1 MDYSMNEEQSLIIQE
16 YAKNPL
22 QNFAMKEY
30 TVKQHEGNFI
40 CWDDIVIYIVIKND
54 KIEEYS
60 FDGNCSNIT
69 TAAASFLSEFII
81 KTPIKDILHRTYKTM
96 VDHGFEVSPRRK
108 RAAVIAILATRN
120 AIHQYLKD
128 GKNDTFDDLIED

>member
-1 MDYSMNEEQSLIIQE
+1 MSEEQSLIIQE

-22 QNFAMKEY
+22 QNFAMKDY

-40 CWDDIVIYIVIKND
+40 CWDDIVVYIVIKKN

-81 KTPIKDILHRTYKTM
+81 GTPIKDIVHRTYQTM

>member
-1 MDYSMNEEQSLIIQE
+1 MNEEQNLIIQE

-22 QNFAMKEY
+22 QNFAMKDF

-40 CWDDIVIYIVIKND
+40 CWDDIVVYIVIQDN
-54 KIEEYS
+54 KIENYS

-81 KTPIKDILHRTYKTM
+81 GKPIEEVLHRTYQTM
-96 VDHGFEVSPRRK
+96 VDNGFEVSPRRK

-128 GKNDTFDDLIED
+128 NKNDVFDDIIEE

>member
-1 MDYSMNEEQSLIIQE
+1 MSEEQSLIIQE

-30 TVKQHEGNFI
+30 TIKQQEGNFI
-40 CWDDIVIYIVIKND
+40 CWDDIVVYLVIKNN
-54 KIEEYS
+54 KITEYS

-81 KTPIKDILHRTYKTM
+81 NTPIEEILHRDYQTM
-96 VDHGFEVSPRRK
+96 VDHWFEVSPRRK

-120 AIHQYLKD
+120 AIHTYRED
-128 GKNDTFDDLIED
+128 GNNDSFDDLIED

>member
-1 MDYSMNEEQSLIIQE
+1 MNEEQNFLIQE

-22 QNFAMKEY
+22 QNFAMKDC
-30 TVKQHEGNFI
+30 TIKQHEGNFI
-40 CWDDIVIYIVIKND
+40 CWDDIVIYLIIKDN
-54 KIEEYS
+54 KIAEYS
-60 FDGNCSNIT
+60 FDGNCSNVT

-81 KTPIKDILHRTYKTM
+81 QTPIEDILHRTYQTM

-120 AIHQYLKD
+120 AIHEYIKD
-128 GKNDTFDDLIED
+128 GQKDVFDDLIED

>member
-1 MDYSMNEEQSLIIQE
+1 MIQE

-30 TVKQHEGNFI
+30 TIKQHEGNFI
-40 CWDDIVIYIVIKND
+40 CGDDIIVYIVIKDD
-54 KIEEYS
+54 KITDYS

-81 KTPIKDILHRTYKTM
+81 GTSIEDVLHRNYQTM

-108 RAAVIAILATRN
+108 RAGVIAILATRN
-120 AIHQYLKD
+120 AIHKYKKD
-128 GKNDTFDDLIED
+128 SNNDTFDDLIED

>member
-1 MDYSMNEEQSLIIQE
+1 MSEENSLIIQE
-16 YAKNPL
+16 YSKNPL
-22 QNFAMKEY
+22 QNFAMKDY

-40 CWDDIVIYIVIKND
+40 CWDDIVVYIVIKKD
-54 KIEEYS
+54 KIENYS

-81 KTPIKDILHRTYKTM
+81 GTPIQDVLHRNYQTM
-96 VDHGFEVSPRRK
+96 IDHGFEVSPRRK

-120 AIHQYLKD
+120 AIHEYLKD
-128 GKNDTFDDLIED
+128 GKKDVFDDLIED

>member
-1 MDYSMNEEQSLIIQE
+1 MSEEQDLMIQE

-22 QNFAMKEY
+22 QNFALKDY
-30 TVKQHEGNFI
+30 TIKQHEGNFI
-40 CWDDIVIYIVIKND
+40 CWDDIVVYLVIKDD
-54 KIEEYS
+54 KIEDFS

-69 TAAASFLSEFII
+69 TAASSFLSEFII
-81 KTPIKDILHRTYKTM
+81 GTPIKDILHWGYKTM

-120 AIHQYLKD
+120 AIHTYVKD
-128 GKNDTFDDLIED
+128 GNNDTFDDLIED

>member
-1 MDYSMNEEQSLIIQE
+1 MSEENSLMIQE

-22 QNFAMKEY
+22 QNFAMKDF

-40 CWDDIVIYIVIKND
+40 CWDDIVVYIVVKDN
-54 KIEEYS
+54 KIEKYS

-81 KTPIKDILHRTYKTM
+81 GTPIEETLHRTYQTM

-120 AIHQYLKD
+120 AVHKYLKD
-128 GKNDTFDDLIED
+128 GKNDVFDDIIDD

>member
-1 MDYSMNEEQSLIIQE
+1 MSEEQNLIIQE

-30 TVKQHEGNFI
+30 TIKQHEGNFI
-40 CWDDIVIYIVIKND
+40 CWDDIVVYIEIKDDKIKN
-54 KIEEYS
+54 YS

-81 KTPIKDILHRTYKTM
+81 GTSIKEIVHWNYQTM
-96 VDHGFEVSPRRK
+96 IDHWFEVSPRRK

-120 AIHQYLKD
+120 AIHTYTKD

>member
-1 MDYSMNEEQSLIIQE
+1 MSEEQSLIIQE

-40 CWDDIVIYIVIKND
+40 CWDDIVVYIVIKED
-54 KIEEYS
+54 KITEYS

-81 KTPIKDILHRTYKTM
+81 WIPIQDILHRNYQTM

-108 RAAVIAILATRN
+108 RAGVIAILATRN
-120 AIHQYLKD
+120 AIHKYTKD
-128 GKNDTFDDLIED
+128 GQNNTFDDLIED